1 MFSFSVDAE
10 RCAELQLLCDDEAER
25 ARVRCELD
33 EHVRR
38 GAADADARRFN
49 YFGAV
54 ICEPDQVLYELRAVP
69 PRVQDLRLDV
79 SLYDMVE
86 NDLGGAQALAAE
98 LLPLVSAAYV
108 DGLIPILGP
117 TALNLVLYP
126 DGSRSLRSGPV
137 DFAGGRFAVDITK
150 LGKLRLAQLSVRRP

>member
-25 ARVRCELD
+25 ARVRREWD

-38 GAADADARRFN
+38 GADEDLHRFN
-49 YFGAV
+49 YFGSV
-54 ICEPDQVLYELRAVP
+54 IGEPDQVLYELRAVP
-69 PRVQDLRLDV
+69 PRVQDLRLDLPL
-79 SLYDMVE
+79 SDMVE
-86 NDLGGAQALAAE
+86 NDLDGAQALAAE
-98 LLPLVSAAYV
+98 LLPLVPAAYV

-117 TALNLVLYP
+117 TALKLVLYP